1 MNAKRMLLGCIV
13 TAAMT
18 GAMALQVNVEK
29 QGAVKV
35 TVAIQVGGSPEY
47 LKCLKKNLELSGWF
61 RVGPSGSI
69 TVTGT
74 AGGAV
79 TATGRGKSITSRES
93 FANDAGARMAGRRLA
108 DAIVE
113 AFSDGGKGF
122 ATTRIAYVN
131 RKGADNA
138 ELYMCYPDGW
148 DMRQITSDGRAAI
161 GPRWA
166 PNGKELYYTGF
177 LEEKQLPYCINV
189 ENETRKCIGRL
200 ENGATFKNGASGAA
214 PSPDGR
220 SVAIILSHVGNP
232 ELYVMDLAT
241 RKIQRMTNTP
251 VAAESSPC
259 WSPDGRKIA
268 YVSDQTRNPQI
279 YICDVASRKSTRYTS
294 KGRQNT
300 HPDWSKNG
308 RLCWSSLQAGQWC
321 IMVSE
326 PNGGEA
332 SARMVTNPSTWQ
344 DPSWAADGR
353 HLVAARDK
361 AIFLVDTEPDGD
373 KPVQMFYNQGN
384 WMNPAFSK

>member
-1 MNAKRMLLGCIV
+1 MESNMQIKKMFIGCL
-13 TAAMT
+13 TAAIVS
-18 GAMALQVNVEK
+18 GAMALKVDVVK

-35 TVAIQVGGSPEY
+35 TVTLQVSGNPDY

-61 RVGPSGSI
+61 RIGPSGSI
-69 TVTGT
+69 TVTGA

-93 FANDAGARMAGRRLA
+93 FSNPAGARMAGRRFA

-113 AFSDGGKGF
+113 AFTDGGKGF
-122 ATTRIAYVN
+122 ATKRIAYVN

-166 PNGKELYYTGF
+166 ANGHDLYYTGF
-177 LEEKQLPYCINV
+177 LHEKQLSYRINV
-189 ENETRKCIGRL
+189 DTNARECLGF
-200 ENGATFKNGASGAA
+200 FKNGASGAVA
-214 PSPDGR
+214 SPDGR
-220 SVAIILSHVGNP
+220 SVAIILSYQGNP
-232 ELYVMDLAT
+232 ELYVMDLAS
-241 RKIQRMTNTP
+241 RRIQRMTKTP
-251 VAAESSPC
+251 AAAESSPC

-279 YICDVASRKSTRYTS
+279 YICDVASRQSTRYTS

-300 HPDWSKNG
+300 HPDWAKNG

-321 IMVSE
+321 IMASE

-332 SARMVTNPSTWQ
+332 SARMVTQPGTWQ

-353 HLVAARDK
+353 HLVASRDK

-373 KPVQMFYNQGN
+373 KPVQLFYNKGN